1 MRFHYDKK
9 IDALYIRFNEKRY
22 VESDEV
28 SDGIIFDYDRD
39 GKIIGIEVLDASKRL
54 PQEFGSK
61 LRKKSLPVVFELK
74 QKAPLRS

>member
-28 SDGIIFDYDRD
+28 SPGIIFDYDRA
-39 GKIIGIEVLDASKRL
+39 GKIIGMEVLDASKKFPSEFRSQLGKNKL
-54 PQEFGSK
+54 PAYFDI
-61 LRKKSLPVVFELK
+61 K
-74 QKAPLRS
+74 QSAAVK